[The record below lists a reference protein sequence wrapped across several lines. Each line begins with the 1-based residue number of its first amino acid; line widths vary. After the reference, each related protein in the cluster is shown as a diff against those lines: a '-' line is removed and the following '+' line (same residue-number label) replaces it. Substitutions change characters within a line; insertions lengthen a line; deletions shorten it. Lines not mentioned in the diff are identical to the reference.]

1 MTATPRPA
9 RQRRSASDL
18 TFAAPTGVHR
28 TDPGEYPKPSELE
41 SVAEEGGRADNVPVA
56 QVAANPLNSRDVDAR
71 PDKVTQLGHSIAE
84 HGQLQPSAV
93 VTRAAFLAI
102 FPEFEERI
110 GHARWVQ
117 ITGAR
122 RRAAILERGLST
134 IDIVVKDDR
143 AQSRTAFLA
152 ATTAE
157 NLDREDLDPIEEARA
172 VQHLLDEF
180 GTVRAVA
187 THMSRSPGWVTQRT
201 NLLKLAPEVQ
211 AALRV
216 DDDNETDVRRLPL
229 RDVRTWHEF
238 DPARQL
244 EALEQWR
251 KKQGPAAA
259 AGESATDKPTATTP
273 VRLSRTAAAIRRL
286 GGTPVEIA
294 ASLRAEMASD
304 DLRALAE
311 ELLRAE

>member
-1 MTATPRPA
+1 MTGPTRPA

-28 TDPGEYPKPSELE
+28 TDPAADAVPRNLE
-41 SVAEEGGRADNVPVA
+41 AVAETGGRPGNVPIA
-56 QVAANPLNSRDVDAR
+56 QVAGNPLNSRDVDAR
-71 PDKVTQLGHSIAE
+71 PDKVTQLGQSIAE

-102 FPEFEERI
+102 FPEHEERI
-110 GHARWVQ
+110 GSAARWVQ

-122 RRAAILERGLST
+122 RRAAILERGLPT

-143 AQSRTAFLA
+143 ARSRAAFVA

-172 VQHLLDEF
+172 VQHLVDEF

-201 NLLKLAPEVQ
+201 NLLKLASAVQ

-216 DDDNETDVRRLPL
+216 DDDEGAGLRRLPL
-229 RDVRTWHEF
+229 REVRTWHEL
-238 DPARQL
+238 DQAGQL

-251 KKQGPAAA
+251 RKNAPPATTEKAKSALAAA
-259 AGESATDKPTATTP
+259 PAK
-273 VRLSRTAAAIRRL
+273 LSRTAAAIRRL
-286 GGTPVEIA
+286 GETPIEIA
-294 ASLRAEMASD
+294 ASLRAEMSTEQR
-304 DLRALAE
+304 RALAE
-311 ELLRAE
+311 ELLRD